1 MQQIRRYLAEETRGI
16 LLLDYTS
23 FWALNK
29 FGDQQGEACDPIIN
43 PGNALSYI
51 EVQPEILHR
60 KPKCGG

>member
-43 PGNALSYI
+43 PGAHNFPSN
-51 EVQPEILHR
+51 
-60 KPKCGG
+60 